1 MVAKGTVSKS
11 SLILDGPGLPASRPS
26 CGLRLPSGGTGHK
39 QSHKRDKCRH
49 GGGHRDYNSDRPRW
63 AHRAASGNRRKK
75 DQDKK
80 KKKYRNPSPSST
92 SSSSSSTSPGLKKRQ
107 AKKQARKAAKV
118 AQRTEDR
125 LVAEIQKLRETLRP
139 AAKPVTPAKRGTEA
153 NKQQFTP
160 KTKSHLQILLSFM
173 REDQLTHLVDEA
185 NMHSIWRSTCT
196 VAP

>member
-80 KKKYRNPSPSST
+80 KKKISQSLSLFYFFVFLFDVARAEEKASKEASQESS
-92 SSSSSSTSPGLKKRQ
+92 
-107 AKKQARKAAKV
+107 
-118 AQRTEDR
+118 
-125 LVAEIQKLRETLRP
+125 
-139 AAKPVTPAKRGTEA
+139 
-153 NKQQFTP
+153 
-160 KTKSHLQILLSFM
+160 
-173 REDQLTHLVDEA
+173 
-185 NMHSIWRSTCT
+185 
-196 VAP
+196 